1 MLVVLL
7 VRSIVFGDVQ
17 MKLWL
22 KTKLF
27 IAYVIFYDASKNISL
42 KINVSETMIIMF
54 DQRNGMN
61 NCNVYA

>member
-1 MLVVLL
+1 ML

-27 IAYVIFYDASKNISL
+27 IAYVIFCDASKNISL
-42 KINVSETMIIMF
+42 KINVSEIMIIIF

-61 NCNVYA
+61 NCNLYA